1 VNEALIFVA
10 AGLAVLALAATLLW
24 PRSVGTPKDPAYA
37 KSGEIPELRH
47 EDLVPRHAK
56 YFPLVKRAL
65 SGEDLAQLG
74 ERIPRGMRRAL
85 RSERRKVARHYLAGL
100 HDDFVRIER
109 FGRLV
114 AALSPKVDAQQE
126 AERLRL
132 SARFRLVY
140 ALILVRLAIGQVP
153 VPEFER
159 LTQLIGSLAS
169 RLEAAM
175 TSIVEPGPTQAD
187 ADLGA

>member
-1 VNEALIFVA
+1 
-10 AGLAVLALAATLLW
+10 
-24 PRSVGTPKDPAYA
+24 
-37 KSGEIPELRH
+37 
-47 EDLVPRHAK
+47 
-56 YFPLVKRAL
+56 
-65 SGEDLAQLG
+65 
-74 ERIPRGMRRAL
+74 MRRAL

-140 ALILVRLAIGQVP
+140 ALIFVRLAIGQVP